1 MLNVSR
7 YSTAVSADVLSNWFL
22 ASSSLFSA
30 PEWKLVSLQ
39 HLNVTGI
46 FRSII
51 YHMELMRL
59 LLFYPVQHMNKSTKL
74 SQTLLGQQVRPQ
86 DSFPME
92 LPNLKS
98 VLFAYYKDL
107 QLLLWHSTDVHNPVF
122 SPDLQIKW
130 IKAWNCFSL
139 LKTEGEPSSCSKYS
153 WSLSVKHWAKNPIL
167 YPSQHIVNICNWK
180 IMQAINMAL
189 SKSTQFPWCLW

>member
-1 MLNVSR
+1 M
-7 YSTAVSADVLSNWFL
+7 
-22 ASSSLFSA
+22 
-30 PEWKLVSLQ
+30 VSLQ

-130 IKAWNCFSL
+130 IKA
-139 LKTEGEPSSCSKYS
+139 
-153 WSLSVKHWAKNPIL
+153 
-167 YPSQHIVNICNWK
+167 
-180 IMQAINMAL
+180 
-189 SKSTQFPWCLW
+189 